1 MKLTVVVLTTIVTT
15 TSLSVPVIA
24 QITRPSQ
31 DFFEQGR
38 ERLERE
44 IQTLQEESLNSQR
57 NPQKPPAEP
66 ILEVSPSPTPSE
78 RNQKPPQVAPPNPK
92 PKPN

>member
-1 MKLTVVVLTTIVTT
+1 MKLTVVVLTTIMTT

-57 NPQKPPAEP
+57 NPQKTSSGTN
-66 ILEVSPSPTPSE
+66 IRSLSFSC
-78 RNQKPPQVAPPNPK
+78 PK
-92 PKPN
+92 